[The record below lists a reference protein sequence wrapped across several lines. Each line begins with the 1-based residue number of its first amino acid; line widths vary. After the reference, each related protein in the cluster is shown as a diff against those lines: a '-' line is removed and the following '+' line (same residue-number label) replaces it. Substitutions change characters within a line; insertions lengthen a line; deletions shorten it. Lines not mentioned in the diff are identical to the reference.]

1 MDYEKAINNLHN
13 ILTHEDKFAEI
24 NKSIF
29 DAIDTD
35 NSGTLEREEVESF
48 VKSLLVGITND
59 EEEEYDQNE
68 RHRIVF
74 GVLDENESGEITLDE
89 LGKFLREL
97 FKEQIK
103 ELQDAS
109 ERMKR
114 KAASSLNEGWNR
126 NNNNVV
132 YDDSQGA
139 AGYNGRINEDQ

>member
-1 MDYEKAINNLHN
+1 MDYDKAISNLHN
-13 ILTHEDKFAEI
+13 ILQHEDKFAEI

-48 VKSLLVGITND
+48 VKSLLVGIHND
-59 EEEEYDQNE
+59 GEEEYDQNE

-97 FKEQIK
+97 FKE
-103 ELQDAS
+103 
-109 ERMKR
+109 
-114 KAASSLNEGWNR
+114 
-126 NNNNVV
+126 
-132 YDDSQGA
+132 
-139 AGYNGRINEDQ
+139 

>member
-1 MDYEKAINNLHN
+1 MDYTKAINNLHS
-13 ILTHEDKFAEI
+13 ILTNENKFAEI

-48 VKSLLVGITND
+48 IKSLLAGITGL
-59 EEEEYDQNE
+59 DQSEQEQAE
-68 RHRIVF
+68 RHQMVF

-103 ELQDAS
+103 ELQDAA
-109 ERMKR
+109 ERQHRMGR
-114 KAASSLNEGWNR
+114 ELNK
-126 NNNNVV
+126 
-132 YDDSQGA
+132 
-139 AGYNGRINEDQ
+139 

>member
-13 ILTHEDKFAEI
+13 ILIHEDKFAEI

-48 VKSLLVGITND
+48 VKSLLVGIHNE

-109 ERMKR
+109 ERLKR
-114 KAASSLNEGWNR
+114 KNQNKQGGGVKRMGINDS
-126 NNNNVV
+126 
-132 YDDSQGA
+132 DD
-139 AGYNGRINEDQ
+139 E

>member
-1 MDYEKAINNLHN
+1 MDYDKAINNLHN

-48 VKSLLVGITND
+48 VKSLLVGIHND

-114 KAASSLNEGWNR
+114 KATGSYNDNGFGNGSQRQAAAF
-126 NNNNVV
+126 NV
-132 YDDSQGA
+132 
-139 AGYNGRINEDQ
+139 EDPAL

>member
-48 VKSLLVGITND
+48 VKSLLVGIHND
-59 EEEEYDQNE
+59 EEEDYDQNE

-114 KAASSLNEGWNR
+114 KS
-126 NNNNVV
+126 
-132 YDDSQGA
+132 A
-139 AGYNGRINEDQ
+139 AGNGVGW

>member
-1 MDYEKAINNLHN
+1 MDYQKAINNLHS
-13 ILTHEDKFAEI
+13 ILTHEEKFAEI

-48 VKSLLVGITND
+48 VKSLLVGIHNED
-59 EEEEYDQNE
+59 DEEYDQNE
-68 RHRIVF
+68 RQRIVF

-103 ELQDAS
+103 ELQDAQ
-109 ERMKR
+109 ERLKR
-114 KAASSLNEGWNR
+114 KAQSHSVVRQNGGIENQWYRFNR
-126 NNNNVV
+126 RFEF
-132 YDDSQGA
+132 S
-139 AGYNGRINEDQ
+139 

>member
-13 ILTHEDKFAEI
+13 ILIHEDKFAEI

-48 VKSLLVGITND
+48 VKSLLVGIHNE

-109 ERMKR
+109 ERLKR
-114 KAASSLNEGWNR
+114 KQQSGRGGKLKGNIN
-126 NNNNVV
+126 
-132 YDDSQGA
+132 DSD
-139 AGYNGRINEDQ
+139 E

>member
-59 EEEEYDQNE
+59 EDEEYDQNE

-114 KAASSLNEGWNR
+114 KAASSLNDGWGNR
-126 NNNNVV
+126 GG
-132 YDDSQGA
+132 QGA
-139 AGYNGRINEDQ
+139 GGYNNGIDNQ